1 MKILKFGGSSVSNA
15 ENINKTIEII
25 KKQSQESSVAIVIS
39 ALSGVTDALI
49 EAAHLAAHLNEK
61 FRDVV
66 IELEEKHLTLVKE
79 LIPVYEQSQW
89 LSFVKKSFNEIED
102 ICQGIF
108 ILGELTPKIK
118 DRLTSFG
125 ELLSSQIIVAKLL
138 SQQENVTWADSRLL
152 IKTDQNHTQAK
163 VNFDLTNANI
173 QEYFESNTSK
183 IVIFPGFISSDESGN
198 TTTLG
203 RGGSDY
209 TAAILAAALNA
220 KELQI
225 WTDVSGMMT
234 ADPRLVRN
242 AKPVKQISYKE
253 AMELSHFGAK
263 VIYPPTIHP
272 VLNKNIEVWIK
283 NTFAPE
289 DYGTLITQNEREF
302 SEKETVAVG
311 ISNMSNI
318 ALLTLE
324 GSGMVGIP
332 GFSAKLF
339 QCLSEQKINVILITQ
354 SSSEHSI
361 TVAIN
366 DADVAKAE
374 NALNQIFN
382 YDLKLN
388 KLDPIKVEKSLA
400 IIALVGDNMKNRS
413 GVSGRMLSALGKNG
427 VNIRAIAQGSSE
439 KNISVVISNDDV
451 RKAVNTL
458 HEEFFESEIK
468 QIHLYLCGVGNVGS
482 QLIQQI
488 HAQNSYLRE
497 NISINLRISGLS
509 NSKKMVFKDHE
520 GFGNDDI
527 LELLNNGVET
537 SPQNFANEI
546 IRRNLRNSIFV
557 DVTANAEVVEVYENL
572 LRKSVSVVACN
583 KIAAAS
589 DYATYQK
596 LKSISKEKGCKF
608 FFETNVG
615 AGLPIIGTLN
625 DLIRS
630 GDKITSIQAVL
641 SGTLNFVFNNYDTSI
656 PFADVVKQAQAEGY
670 TEPDPRLDLAGTDVA
685 RKILILAREAGFTL
699 EFNEIENIN
708 FLPEACMQGNV
719 EDFYQAMLQHEE
731 HFKNLYENAK
741 AQGNILK
748 YVAELKN
755 GKAKVGLQHIAPES
769 DLYHLY
775 GKDNIVILK
784 TLRYSEQPL
793 VVKGAGAGADVTA
806 SGVFADIVRSAG
818 I

>member
-1 MKILKFGGSSVSNA
+1 MKILKFGGSSVANA
-15 ENINKTIEII
+15 ENIQKTIQII
-25 KKQSQESSVAIVIS
+25 KNQSLENPTIVVVS
-39 ALSGVTDALI
+39 ALSGVTDSLI
-49 EAAHLAAHLNEK
+49 EAANLAASLNEE

-66 IELEEKHLTLVKE
+66 KELEDRHLTLVKE

-89 LSFVKKSFNEIED
+89 LSFVKRLFNEIED

-125 ELLSSQIIVAKLL
+125 EILSSNIIVAKLL
-138 SQQENVTWADSRLL
+138 SDEESVVWADSRLL
-152 IKTDQNHTQAK
+152 IKTDQSYTQAK
-163 VNFDLTNANI
+163 VDFDLTNANL
-173 QEYFESNTSK
+173 QEYWEENSAR
-183 IVIFPGFISSDESGN
+183 IVMFPGFIASDELGN

-209 TAAILAAALNA
+209 TAAILASALNA

-283 NTFAPE
+283 NTFAPN
-289 DYGTLITQNEREF
+289 DYGTLITQNERSSTEN
-302 SEKETVAVG
+302 ETVAVG

-318 ALLTLE
+318 SLLTLE

-339 QCLSEQKINVILITQ
+339 QCLSDEKINVILITQ

-366 DADVAKAE
+366 DSEVERAE
-374 NALNQIFN
+374 LALNQKFN

-413 GVSGRMLSALGKNG
+413 GVSGRMFSALGKNA

-439 KNISVVISNDDV
+439 KNISVVISNEDV

-482 QLIQQI
+482 KLIQQI
-488 HAQNSYLRE
+488 HAQNQYLRE
-497 NISINLRISGLS
+497 NLSINLRISGLS

-520 GFGNDDI
+520 GFGNVDV
-527 LELLNNGVET
+527 LELLSQGEES
-537 SPQNFANEI
+537 SPQEYANEI
-546 IRRNLRNSIFV
+546 IKRNLRNSILV
-557 DVTANAEVVEVYENL
+557 DVTANAEVVEIYEKVLN
-572 LRKSVSVVACN
+572 KSISVVACN

-589 DYATYQK
+589 DYATYRK

-615 AGLPIIGTLN
+615 AGLPIIGTIN

-630 GDKITSIQAVL
+630 GDQITSIQAVL
-641 SGTLNFVFNNYDTSI
+641 SGTLNFVFNNYDETR
-656 PFADVVKQAQAEGY
+656 PFAEVVRQAQEEGY

-685 RKILILAREAGFTL
+685 RKILILAREAGIPL
-699 EFNEIENIN
+699 EFNEIENER
-708 FLPEACMQGNV
+708 FLPDACMQGSV
-719 EDFYQAMLQHEE
+719 EDFYVSLAEHEH
-731 HFKNLYENAK
+731 HFKNLYEEAK
-741 AQGNILK
+741 SKGCILK
-748 YVAELKN
+748 YVADFKG
-755 GKAKVGLQHIAPES
+755 GKAKVGLQHIAPDS

>member
-1 MKILKFGGSSVSNA
+1 MKILKFGGSSVANA
-15 ENINKTIEII
+15 ENIQKTIQII
-25 KKQSQESSVAIVIS
+25 KNQSLENPTIVVVS
-39 ALSGVTDALI
+39 ALSGVTDSLI
-49 EAAHLAAHLNEK
+49 EAANLAASLNEE

-66 IELEEKHLTLVKE
+66 KELEDRHLTLVKE

-89 LSFVKKSFNEIED
+89 LSFVKRLFNEIED

-125 ELLSSQIIVAKLL
+125 EILSSNIIVAKLL
-138 SQQENVTWADSRLL
+138 SDEESVVWADSRLL
-152 IKTDQNHTQAK
+152 IKTDQSYTQAK
-163 VNFDLTNANI
+163 VDFDLTNANL
-173 QEYFESNTSK
+173 QEYWEENSAR
-183 IVIFPGFISSDESGN
+183 IVMFPGFIASDELGN

-209 TAAILAAALNA
+209 TAAILASALNA

-283 NTFAPE
+283 NTFAPN
-289 DYGTLITQNEREF
+289 DYGTLITQNERSSTEN
-302 SEKETVAVG
+302 ETVAVG

-318 ALLTLE
+318 SLLTLE

-339 QCLSEQKINVILITQ
+339 QCLSDEKINVILITQ

-366 DADVAKAE
+366 DSEVERAE
-374 NALNQIFN
+374 LALNQKFN

-413 GVSGRMLSALGKNG
+413 GVSGRMFSALGKNA

-439 KNISVVISNDDV
+439 KNISVVISNEDV

-482 QLIQQI
+482 KLIQQI
-488 HAQNSYLRE
+488 HAQNQYLRE
-497 NISINLRISGLS
+497 NLSINLRISGLS

-520 GFGNDDI
+520 GFGNVDV
-527 LELLNNGVET
+527 LELLSQGEES
-537 SPQNFANEI
+537 SPQEYANEI
-546 IRRNLRNSIFV
+546 IKRNLRNSILV
-557 DVTANAEVVEVYENL
+557 DVTANAEVVEIYEKVLN
-572 LRKSVSVVACN
+572 KSISVVACN

-589 DYATYQK
+589 DYATYRK

-615 AGLPIIGTLN
+615 AGLPIIGTIN

-630 GDKITSIQAVL
+630 GDQITSIQAVL
-641 SGTLNFVFNNYDTSI
+641 SGTLNFVFNNYDATR
-656 PFADVVKQAQAEGY
+656 PFAEVVRQAQEEGY

-685 RKILILAREAGFTL
+685 RKILILAREAGIPL
-699 EFNEIENIN
+699 EFNEIENER
-708 FLPEACMQGNV
+708 FLPDACMQGSV
-719 EDFYQAMLQHEE
+719 EDFYVSLAEHEH
-731 HFKNLYENAK
+731 HFKNLYEEAK
-741 AQGNILK
+741 SKGCILK
-748 YVAELKN
+748 YVADFKG
-755 GKAKVGLQHIAPES
+755 GKAKVGLQHIAPDS

>member
-1 MKILKFGGSSVSNA
+1 MKILKFGGSSVANA
-15 ENINKTIEII
+15 ENIQKTIQII
-25 KKQSQESSVAIVIS
+25 KNQSLENPTIVVVS
-39 ALSGVTDALI
+39 ALSGVTDSLI
-49 EAAHLAAHLNEK
+49 EAANLAASLNEE

-66 IELEEKHLTLVKE
+66 KELEDRHLTLVKE

-89 LSFVKKSFNEIED
+89 LSFVKRLFNEIED

-125 ELLSSQIIVAKLL
+125 EILSSNIIVAKLL
-138 SQQENVTWADSRLL
+138 SDEESVVWADSRLL
-152 IKTDQNHTQAK
+152 IKTDQSYTQAK
-163 VNFDLTNANI
+163 VDFDLTNANL
-173 QEYFESNTSK
+173 QEYWEENSAR
-183 IVIFPGFISSDESGN
+183 IVMFPGFIASDELGN

-209 TAAILAAALNA
+209 TAAILASALNA

-283 NTFAPE
+283 NTFAPN
-289 DYGTLITQNEREF
+289 DYGTLITQNERSSTEN
-302 SEKETVAVG
+302 ETVAVG

-318 ALLTLE
+318 SLLTLE

-339 QCLSEQKINVILITQ
+339 QCLSDEKINVILITQ

-366 DADVAKAE
+366 DSEVERAE
-374 NALNQIFN
+374 LALNQKFN

-413 GVSGRMLSALGKNG
+413 GVSGRMFSALGKNA

-439 KNISVVISNDDV
+439 KNISVVISNEDV

-482 QLIQQI
+482 KLIQQI
-488 HAQNSYLRE
+488 HAQNQYLRE
-497 NISINLRISGLS
+497 NLSINLRISGLS

-520 GFGNDDI
+520 GFGNVDV
-527 LELLNNGVET
+527 LELLSQGEES
-537 SPQNFANEI
+537 SPQEYANEI
-546 IRRNLRNSIFV
+546 IKRNLRNSILV
-557 DVTANAEVVEVYENL
+557 DVTANAEVVFRY
-572 LRKSVSVVACN
+572 
-583 KIAAAS
+583 
-589 DYATYQK
+589 
-596 LKSISKEKGCKF
+596 
-608 FFETNVG
+608 
-615 AGLPIIGTLN
+615 
-625 DLIRS
+625 
-630 GDKITSIQAVL
+630 
-641 SGTLNFVFNNYDTSI
+641 
-656 PFADVVKQAQAEGY
+656 KQQ
-670 TEPDPRLDLAGTDVA
+670 
-685 RKILILAREAGFTL
+685 I
-699 EFNEIENIN
+699 
-708 FLPEACMQGNV
+708 
-719 EDFYQAMLQHEE
+719 
-731 HFKNLYENAK
+731 
-741 AQGNILK
+741 
-748 YVAELKN
+748 
-755 GKAKVGLQHIAPES
+755 
-769 DLYHLY
+769 
-775 GKDNIVILK
+775 
-784 TLRYSEQPL
+784 
-793 VVKGAGAGADVTA
+793 
-806 SGVFADIVRSAG
+806 
-818 I
+818 